1 MMANAFDEVLTRAM
15 GQRYSRRGLLRTSLA
30 AGAAA
35 VALSAFGDSLGGFT
49 IQDAAAAGPL
59 DSDVEILNY
68 ALTLELLE
76 AAAYQAVN
84 GMNVLTGRAKTYFE
98 AFGAHEQAHVE
109 AVRAAIRQLG
119 GTPVQPP
126 TGGYNFSG
134 VPRDPA
140 GIVRF
145 FQMVETVGASAYLG
159 AAPAIR
165 SAGVLQAALAIHA
178 VEAEHASA
186 LADLAA
192 PGTDRFAP
200 EPFATPRLPE
210 QVMVIVAPF
219 FQAQAAPQP
228 SASPAPPQPSAS
240 PAPPQPSASPA
251 PPQPSA
257 SPAPLPSMPGLPN
270 TGGGGGHNGPGA
282 GSGDA
287 GETLRTLGLVGLG
300 AATAGVLA
308 RRRSGRAAGHAQPGD
323 AAE

>member
-126 TGGYNFSG
+126 TGGYNFAG

-192 PGTDRFAP
+192 PGTDLFAP

-219 FQAQAAPQP
+219 FQAQAT
-228 SASPAPPQPSAS
+228 
-240 PAPPQPSASPA
+240 
-251 PPQPSA
+251 PQPSA